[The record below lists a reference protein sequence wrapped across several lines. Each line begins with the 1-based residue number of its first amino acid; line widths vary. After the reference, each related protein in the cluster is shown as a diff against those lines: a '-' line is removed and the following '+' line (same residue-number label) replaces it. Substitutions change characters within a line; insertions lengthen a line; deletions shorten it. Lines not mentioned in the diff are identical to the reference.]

1 MKKISKVVIP
11 VAGLG
16 TRMLPATK
24 AIPKEMLPVLN
35 KPIIQYIVEE
45 AIYAGFK
52 EIILVT
58 HSSKYSI
65 ENHFDKSFELEAALE
80 KRVKRGMLKEIRAI
94 SKLNVSIQSIRQGEA
109 KGLGHAILCA
119 KRLVG
124 KKPFAVILPDML
136 ISKENGNAGSSLK
149 EMKLNFE
156 KQEISSIL
164 LGKAK
169 KPDIPKYGIAQIKKN
184 NSKLPELGVVEK
196 IIEKPSIKKAP
207 SNLYAVGRYIFNN
220 NFFRYLS
227 EVQPDKLNE
236 IQLTDAIDHYIK
248 DNNKVSAFSLDGE
261 IFDCGDNAEYILANL
276 EFAMKN
282 PLMKTKIKN
291 YLKTR

>member
-1 MKKISKVVIP
+1 MKKLKKVIIP

-24 AIPKEMLPVLN
+24 VIPKEMLPVLN

-45 AIYAGFK
+45 AIYAGLK

-65 ENHFDKSFELEAALE
+65 ENHFDKSFELEATLE
-80 KRVKRGMLKEIRAI
+80 KRVKRGMLNEIKEI
-94 SKLNVSIQSIRQGEA
+94 SKLNISMQSIRQGEA

-119 KRLVG
+119 KRLIG
-124 KKPFAVILPDML
+124 KEPFAVILPDML

-169 KPDIPKYGIAQIKKN
+169 KSDIPKYGIAQIKKN
-184 NSKLPELGVVEK
+184 SKLPGLGAVEK

-236 IQLTDAIDHYIK
+236 IQLTDAIDNYIK
-248 DNNKVSAFSLDGE
+248 DNNKVNAFSLDGKV
-261 IFDCGDNAEYILANL
+261 FDCGDNTEYVLANI
-276 EFAMKN
+276 EFAMKD
-282 PLMKTKIKN
+282 PAMKTKIKN
-291 YLKTR
+291 YVKAR

>member
-1 MKKISKVVIP
+1 MKKINKVIIP

-45 AIYAGFK
+45 AIFAGFK

-65 ENHFDKSFELEAALE
+65 ENHFDKSFELEATLD
-80 KRVKRGMLKEIRAI
+80 KRVKRSLLKEIRAI
-94 SKLNVSIQSIRQGEA
+94 SKLNISMQSIRQGEA

-119 KRLVG
+119 KRLIG
-124 KKPFAVILPDML
+124 KEPFAVILPDML
-136 ISKENGNAGSSLK
+136 ISKENGNAGDSLK
-149 EMKLNFE
+149 EMRLNYE
-156 KQEISSIL
+156 KYEISSIL

-169 KPDIPKYGIAQIKKN
+169 KADISKYGIAQIKKN
-184 NSKLPELGVVEK
+184 SQLPGLGSIEK

-220 NFFRYLS
+220 NFFKYLS
-227 EVQPDKLNE
+227 NLKPDKSNE
-236 IQLTDAIDHYIK
+236 IQLTEAIDNYIK
-248 DNNKVSAFSLDGE
+248 DKNKVSAFSLSGD
-261 IFDCGDNAEYILANL
+261 IFDCGDSDDYILANL
-276 EFAMKN
+276 EFAMRS
-282 PLMKTKIKN
+282 PSLKTKIKN

>member
-1 MKKISKVVIP
+1 MKKVNKVIIP

-65 ENHFDKSFELEAALE
+65 ENHFDKSFELEATLH
-80 KRVKRGMLKEIRAI
+80 KRVKRSLLKEIKAI
-94 SKLNVSIQSIRQGEA
+94 SKLNISMESTRQGEA

-119 KRLVG
+119 KKIVG
-124 KKPFAVILPDML
+124 KEPFAVMLPDML
-136 ISKENGNAGSSLK
+136 ISKDNGNAGESLK
-149 EMKLNFE
+149 EMKINFE
-156 KQEISSIL
+156 KNEISSIL

-169 KPDIPKYGIAQIKKN
+169 KADISKYGIAQIKKN
-184 NSKLPELGVVEK
+184 AKLPGLGLVEK
-196 IIEKPSIKKAP
+196 IIEKPSI
-207 SNLYAVGRYIFNN
+207 
-220 NFFRYLS
+220 
-227 EVQPDKLNE
+227 E
-236 IQLTDAIDHYIK
+236 
-248 DNNKVSAFSLDGE
+248 
-261 IFDCGDNAEYILANL
+261 
-276 EFAMKN
+276 
-282 PLMKTKIKN
+282 
-291 YLKTR
+291 

>member
-1 MKKISKVVIP
+1 MKKLNKVVIP

-65 ENHFDKSFELEAALE
+65 ENHFDKSFELEVTLD
-80 KRVKRGMLKEIRAI
+80 KRVKRSLLKEIRDI

-119 KRLVG
+119 KRLIG
-124 KKPFAVILPDML
+124 KEPFAVILPDML
-136 ISKENGNAGSSLK
+136 INNDNGNAGYSLK
-149 EMKLNFE
+149 EMKISYE
-156 KQEISSIL
+156 KHEISSVL
-164 LGKAK
+164 LDKAK
-169 KPDIPKYGIAQIKKN
+169 KADISKYGIAQIKKN
-184 NSKLPELGVVEK
+184 SKSPGLGLIEK

-207 SNLYAVGRYIFNN
+207 SNLFAAGRYIFNN
-220 NFFRYLS
+220 DFFTYLS
-227 EVQPDKLNE
+227 KVKPDKSNE
-236 IQLTDAIDHYIK
+236 IQLTEAIEHYIK
-248 DNNKVSAFSLDGE
+248 DGKKVYAFPLEGD
-261 IFDCGDNAEYILANL
+261 IFDCGDNTEYILANL
-276 EFAMKN
+276 EFAMKD
-282 PLMKTKIKN
+282 PVMKAKIKN
-291 YLKTR
+291 YLKTK

>member
-1 MKKISKVVIP
+1 MKKIYKGVIP

-45 AIYAGFK
+45 TIFAGFK

-58 HSSKYSI
+58 HASKYSI
-65 ENHFDKSFELEAALE
+65 ENHFDKSFELEATLD
-80 KRVKRGMLKEIRAI
+80 KRVKRSLLKEIRAV

-109 KGLGHAILCA
+109 KGLGHAIFCA
-119 KRLVG
+119 KKIVG
-124 KKPFAVILPDML
+124 KEPFAVILPDML
-136 ISKENGNAGSSLK
+136 INKDQGNAGDSLK
-149 EMKLNFE
+149 EMKINYE
-156 KQEISSIL
+156 KHETSSVL

-169 KPDIPKYGIAQIKKN
+169 KADVSKYGIAQVKK
-184 NSKLPELGVVEK
+184 NSKLPGLGLIEK

-207 SNLYAVGRYIFNN
+207 SNLYAAGRYIFNN
-220 NFFRYLS
+220 DFFTYLS
-227 EVQPDKLNE
+227 KVKPDKSNE
-236 IQLTDAIDHYIK
+236 IQLTDAIELFIK
-248 DNNKVSAFSLDGE
+248 DGNQVSAFPLKGD

-276 EFAMKN
+276 EFAMKD
-282 PLMKTKIKN
+282 PLMKAKIKD
-291 YLKTR
+291 YLKKS